1 MPRAQTLRGH
11 PPPILPPG
19 TPFGRCWVGCRAAP
33 RRLQQGQLGPWWTYA
48 GAGLLA
54 LGLAMAVRRGP
65 PGATQRA
72 GLGIFLSV
80 ALLAWGSTGMRAMLF
95 QAQGLAPA
103 LEGRDVL
110 VEGIVTSLPQTTD
123 RGQRWLFTP
132 TQAWDGADATHAPA
146 IQLPPLMA
154 LQHYQSRPL
163 RPAPPLPD
171 RAPRRALALDGALAA
186 PARQPQPPRF

>member
-1 MPRAQTLRGH
+1 MARKYAKSTKTLRGH
-11 PPPILPPG
+11 PTSDLAPWYTSWPLLG
-19 TPFGRCWVGCRAAP
+19 WVLGCAVQ
-33 RRLQQGQLGPWWTYA
+33 LQQGQLGPWWTYA

-132 TQAWDGADATHAPA
+132 TQAWMARM
-146 IQLPPLMA
+146 PPT
-154 LQHYQSRPL
+154 
-163 RPAPPLPD
+163 PPPFNC
-171 RAPRRALALDGALAA
+171 PH
-186 PARQPQPPRF
+186 

>member
-1 MPRAQTLRGH
+1 MPRAQNPAG
-11 PPPILPPG
+11 PPASDLAPWYTSWPLLG
-19 TPFGRCWVGCRAAP
+19 WVLGCAVQ
-33 RRLQQGQLGPWWTYA
+33 LQQGQLGPWWTYA

-65 PGATQRA
+65 PGARQRA

-132 TQAWDGADATHAPA
+132 TQAWDGTDTTHAPA

-154 LQHYQSRPL
+154 LQHYQSRPTQASAT
-163 RPAPPLPD
+163 PAPTLPPGE
-171 RAPRRALALDGALAA
+171 RWRWTVRHLVHK
-186 PARQPQPPRF
+186 QP